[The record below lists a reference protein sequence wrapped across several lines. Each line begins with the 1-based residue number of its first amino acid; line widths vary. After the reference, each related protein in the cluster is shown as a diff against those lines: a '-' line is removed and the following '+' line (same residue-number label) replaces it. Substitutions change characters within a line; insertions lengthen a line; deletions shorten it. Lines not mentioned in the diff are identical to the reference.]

1 MGFSSV
7 EVPQENHMKIAVIYN
22 RESQKVINLFGQPN
36 REKYGLRAIKRITDS
51 LKKGGHQVQAFEGDK
66 DLIDRLEEFMPRT
79 LVGERPGMAFNLSYG
94 IQGQAR
100 YTHVP
105 SILEMV
111 GVPYVGSGPLAH
123 SLALDK
129 VVAKM
134 LFVQNGVP
142 TPEFAVLD
150 ARGFDMPALE
160 FPLIVKPKNESVSF
174 GIRIVNNEAELR
186 EAAEVIFR
194 EYDQPVLAE
203 RYIEGREINV
213 GLLGNGSML
222 ETFMPAE
229 LIFGEGGPNIYT
241 EEDKKKKSGR
251 EVGVVCPAPL
261 SEDKTHEAQ
270 EIARGAFNVLG
281 CYDCAR
287 VDLRMDDGGN
297 LYVLEVNSLPSM
309 GEHGSYVAAA
319 EAMGLDFAGL
329 VNRLVEVASARY
341 FGTPNPPEL
350 QRARRTPSE
359 RVFGYLT
366 ERRDHLEKR
375 IEHWVGIASHSNDP
389 VGIRQAAGQVTGLMV
404 ELGLAPVK
412 EFTDSPH
419 VWTWET
425 PKGMQNGTLLLVHLD
440 VPFNSAMGGEHFH
453 RDPEWLYG
461 EGIGASRGP
470 LVQLE
475 YALRALQAARK
486 LKGLPMGIM
495 YYADEGRDCEE
506 SADFITR
513 AASDVKEV
521 LVLRPGN
528 LDDSIVIGRR
538 GQRRYRA
545 FFKGQPR
552 KLGQP
557 HKQPEVMLRALSA
570 LEDISQ
576 LTSRKERLAV
586 SAVDIKSEAYPRL
599 LPHRVVATLQA
610 SFPNTR
616 AADRLEQQLI
626 GQLATQQ
633 AELALLSDRPPM
645 PSRRINNTLIK
656 RLREVAAQWDIPVN
670 TETSLWPSVAGLVPP
685 QVPVVCGLGPVARGL
700 YTGQEAVS
708 RISLVQRSLLLAEF
722 LLEEEK

>member
-1 MGFSSV
+1 
-7 EVPQENHMKIAVIYN
+7 MKVAVIYN
-22 RESQKVINLFGQPN
+22 RESQKVINLFGQRN
-36 REKYGLRAIKRITDS
+36 REKYGLRAIKRIVDA

-66 DLIDRLEEFMPRT
+66 DLIDHLEEFMPRT
-79 LVGERPGMAFNLSYG
+79 LVGERPGMVFNLSYG

-105 SILEMV
+105 GILEMV

-150 ARGFDMPALE
+150 APGFALPPLD

-174 GIRIVNNEAELR
+174 GLQIVNNAQELR
-186 EAAEVIFR
+186 DASDVIFR

-222 ETFMPAE
+222 ETFLPAE
-229 LIFGEGGPNIYT
+229 LTFGEGGPNIYT
-241 EEDKKKKSGR
+241 EADKKKKSGR

-261 SEDKTHEAQ
+261 SKEQTERAQ
-270 EIARGAFNVLG
+270 DIARRAFNVLG

-287 VDLRMDDGGN
+287 VDLRMDEHGE

-319 EAMGLDFAGL
+319 DAMGLDFAGL

-350 QRARRTPSE
+350 QRARKSPSE
-359 RVFGYLT
+359 RVFGFLT
-366 ERRDHLEKR
+366 ERRDRLEKR
-375 IEHWVGIASHSNDP
+375 VEQWVSLSSHSNDP
-389 VGIRQAAGQVTGLMV
+389 VGIRQAAAQVEGLMN
-404 ELGLAPVK
+404 ELGLKPVK
-412 EFTDSPH
+412 ALSDAPH

-425 PKGMQNGTLLLVHLD
+425 AQGMAGGTLLVLHLD

-475 YALRALQAARK
+475 FALRALHAARK
-486 LKGLPMGIM
+486 LKGLPLGVVC
-495 YYADEGRDCEE
+495 YADEGRDCEE
-506 SADFITR
+506 SAEFIAR
-513 AASDVKEV
+513 AAAQAGQV
-521 LVLRPGN
+521 LVLRPGDI
-528 LDDSIVIGRR
+528 DDSLVIGRR

-552 KLGQP
+552 KLGQA
-557 HKQPEVMLRALSA
+557 HKQPEVMLRALGA
-570 LEDISQ
+570 LETISQ
-576 LTSRKERLAV
+576 LSSGKDRLAI
-586 SAVDIKSEAYPRL
+586 STVDINSESYPRL

-616 AADRLEQQLI
+616 AAERLEKAVRDHLQAQQS
-626 GQLATQQ
+626 
-633 AELALLSDRPPM
+633 ELALLSDRPPM
-645 PSRRINNTLIK
+645 PERRINNGLLK
-656 RLREVAAQWDIPVN
+656 KLREVAGQWDIPLN
-670 TETSLWPSVAGLVPP
+670 AETSLWPSVAGLVPP
-685 QVPVVCGLGPVARGL
+685 KVPVLCGLGPVARGL

-722 LLEEEK
+722 LLQQGD

>member
-1 MGFSSV
+1 
-7 EVPQENHMKIAVIYN
+7 MKVAVIYN

-36 REKYGLRAIKRITDS
+36 REKYGLAAIRRIVNS

-105 SILEMV
+105 GILEMV

-142 TPEFAVLD
+142 TPAFAVLD
-150 ARGFDMPALE
+150 ATGFEMPDLE

-174 GIRIVNNEAELR
+174 GIRIVNDEAELR
-186 EAAEVIFR
+186 EAADIIFK
-194 EYDQPVLAE
+194 EFDQPVLAE
-203 RYIEGREINV
+203 QYIEGREINV
-213 GLLGNGSML
+213 GLLGNGATM
-222 ETFMPAE
+222 EIFHPAE
-229 LIFGEGGPNIYT
+229 LVFGEGGPNIYT
-241 EEDKKKKSGR
+241 EDDKKRTSGR
-251 EVGVVCPAPL
+251 EIGVICPAPID
-261 SEDKTHEAQ
+261 DKLALEAQ
-270 EIARGAFNVLG
+270 AIARKAFSVLG

-287 VDLRMDDGGN
+287 VDIRMDADDN
-297 LYVLEVNSLPSM
+297 LYVLEVNSLPSL

-319 EAMGLDFAGL
+319 ETMGLDFAGL

-350 QRARRTPSE
+350 ARTRKTPSE
-359 RVFGYLT
+359 RVFAYLT
-366 ERRDHLEKR
+366 ERRDQLEKR
-375 IEHWVGIASHSNDP
+375 VEHWVNLSSHTNDP
-389 VGIRQAAGQVTGLMV
+389 VGIRQAANEISGILRDVGLN
-404 ELGLAPVK
+404 PVAK
-412 EFTDSPH
+412 LSDPPH
-419 VWTWET
+419 VWAWESN
-425 PKGMQNGTLLLVHLD
+425 KGMKNGTLVLCHLD

-475 YALRALQAARK
+475 YALRALHRARK
-486 LKGLPMGIM
+486 LKDIPLGIM
-495 YYADEGRDCEE
+495 IYADEGRDCEE
-506 SADFITR
+506 SAEFIEK
-513 AASDVKEV
+513 ASAKAKEV

-528 LDDSIVIGRR
+528 PNNSVVVGRR

-545 FFKGQPR
+545 VFRGKPR
-552 KLGQP
+552 KLGQSD
-557 HKQPEVMLRALSA
+557 KRPEVMLVALSA
-570 LEDISQ
+570 LEDISS
-576 LTSRKERLAV
+576 LCDRKSRLAV
-586 SAVDIKSEAYPRL
+586 STVDMKTQAYPRL
-599 LPHRVVATLQA
+599 LPHRVDAILQA

-616 AADRLEQQLI
+616 AADQFEEKIREI
-626 GQLATQQ
+626 VTGKH
-633 AELALLSDRPPM
+633 AELAMLSMRPAM
-645 PSRRINNTLIK
+645 PSRRINSSLLKT
-656 RLREVAAQWDIPVN
+656 LRETADEWDIPLN

-685 QVPVVCGLGPVARGL
+685 QVPVVCGLGPEAQGL

-708 RISLVQRSLLLAEF
+708 RIGLVQRTLLLAGF
-722 LLEEEK
+722 LLRSGGR

>member
-1 MGFSSV
+1 
-7 EVPQENHMKIAVIYN
+7 MKIAVVYN
-22 RESQKVINLFGQPN
+22 RESNKVINLFGQPN
-36 REKYGLRAIKRITDS
+36 REKYGLAAIRRIVNA
-51 LKKGGHQVQAFEGDK
+51 LKKGGHQVQSFEGDK

-105 SILEMV
+105 GILEMV

-142 TPEFAVLD
+142 TPAFVVLD
-150 ARGFDMPALE
+150 APGFPLPDLE
-160 FPLIVKPKNESVSF
+160 FPLIVKPKNEAVSF
-174 GIRIVNNEAELR
+174 GLRIVNGEQELR
-186 EAAEVIFR
+186 EAADVIFR
-194 EYDQPVLAE
+194 EYEQPVLAE

-213 GLLGNGSML
+213 GLIGNGSTL
-222 ETFMPAE
+222 ETFEPAE
-229 LIFGEGGPNIYT
+229 LHFGEGGPNIYT
-241 EEDKKKKSGR
+241 ESDKKRTSGR
-251 EVGVVCPAPL
+251 EITVSCPAQL
-261 SEDKTHEAQ
+261 DAETIEKAKR
-270 EIARGAFNVLG
+270 IAVKAFNVLG

-287 VDLRMDDGGN
+287 VDLRMDAEGE
-297 LYVLEVNSLPSM
+297 LYVLEVNSLPSL

-319 EAMGLDFAGL
+319 EAAGLDFAAL

-350 QRARRTPSE
+350 VRARKTPSE
-359 RVFGYLT
+359 RVFAYLT
-366 ERRDHLEKR
+366 ERRDQLEKSV
-375 IEHWVGIASHSNDP
+375 EQWVALSSHSNDP
-389 VGIRQAAGQVTGLMV
+389 IGMRQAAKQVAAVMESV
-404 ELGLAPVK
+404 ELQPVAEFSDAPH
-412 EFTDSPH
+412 FWS
-419 VWTWET
+419 WAT
-425 PKGMQNGTLLLVHLD
+425 PKGFNNGTLILCHID

-461 EGIGASRGP
+461 EGIGASRAP

-475 YALRALQAARK
+475 YALRALHRARK
-486 LKGLPMGIM
+486 LKGVPLGVMI
-495 YYADEGRDCEE
+495 YADEGRDCEE
-506 SADFITR
+506 SAEHIQQ
-513 AASDVKEV
+513 AAALAKEV

-528 LDDSIVIGRR
+528 LDDSVVIGRR
-538 GQRRYRA
+538 GQRRYRT
-545 FFKGQPR
+545 FFQGPPR
-552 KLGQP
+552 KLGQAE
-557 HKQPEVMLRALSA
+557 KRPEVMLRALST

-576 LTSRKERLAV
+576 LSNRKERLAV
-586 SAVDIKSEAYPRL
+586 STVDIRTDAYPRL

-610 SFPNTR
+610 SFPNAR
-616 AADRLEQQLI
+616 AGDGFEQAISERL
-626 GQLATQQ
+626 AKAQ

-645 PSRRINNTLIK
+645 PSRRVNNALLK
-656 RLREVAAQWDIPVN
+656 RLRAIAEQWEIPLR

-708 RISLVQRSLLLAEF
+708 RISLVQRTLLLAEF
-722 LLEEEK
+722 LLATSS